1 VRIAI
6 RNAAAPKHRVSH
18 SGDHDVGKSW
28 NKPVILALE
37 EPGKFT
43 EIRTLEEASWAL
55 IEDWPLEE
63 GPALDKA
70 LLVFE
75 AAMSGKKSMEAAR
88 LAFIAAAIEAGLE
101 IKD

>member
-1 VRIAI
+1 
-6 RNAAAPKHRVSH
+6 VS
-18 SGDHDVGKSW
+18 KSW
-28 NKPVILALE
+28 NKGVTLALE

-43 EIRTLEEASWAL
+43 TINTLEEASWAL

-75 AAMSGKKSMEAAR
+75 AAMSGKKPMEAAR
-88 LAFIAAAIEAGLE
+88 LAFIAAAVEAGIE